1 MDIKERI
8 LETLKKELEPLGYR
22 YIKSESKF
30 KRNVSKDILVY
41 LYYCASNYHRGYTT
55 VTFYPNSR
63 YWDIRRELQNQSII
77 DIKYWYFGFCC
88 RLQWMRPD
96 APWTLWD
103 FVFCVDDTE
112 EIVSEKLKEMALC
125 VRTYLIPYL
134 ERVSHRSSA
143 FEEAIALD
151 RSFML
156 SNQYLI
162 PVMYCI
168 WKHDKKSA
176 LDYLENRGLRL
187 LALVE
192 PEEWEWLERKKK
204 GETLLKNE
212 YPASALGY
220 EDYIEGARK
229 VREWIE
235 SQEYDD

>member
-1 MDIKERI
+1 
-8 LETLKKELEPLGYR
+8 
-22 YIKSESKF
+22 
-30 KRNVSKDILVY
+30 
-41 LYYCASNYHRGYTT
+41 
-55 VTFYPNSR
+55 
-63 YWDIRRELQNQSII
+63 
-77 DIKYWYFGFCC
+77 
-88 RLQWMRPD
+88 
-96 APWTLWD
+96 
-103 FVFCVDDTE
+103 
-112 EIVSEKLKEMALC
+112 MALC

-204 GETLLKNE
+204 GETLLPNE
-212 YPASALGY
+212 HPASALTY
-220 EDYIEGARK
+220 EYYIEGARK